1 MTNDLRLVV
10 YGLQLTDNG
19 LWIMSYDL
27 RLTIYEYFGMFPKL
41 REVLILVEN
50 LFLCPADET
59 QHSTERLVL
68 LLFLAPGMELY
79 DHLFWWGKGGGG
91 VIKTIECIYPY

>member
-1 MTNDLRLVV
+1 MAYGLHLTDYGLWLMAYELRL
-10 YGLQLTDNG
+10 
-19 LWIMSYDL
+19 M
-27 RLTIYEYFGMFPKL
+27 IYEYFGMFPKL

-68 LLFLAPGMELY
+68 LIYLAPGIGLY
-79 DHLFWWGKGGGG
+79 
-91 VIKTIECIYPY
+91 